1 MNAAPICAPSAGGK
15 PESSMEVENQGCP
28 GGSPPIFIMPGAGRS
43 TEEGEGGEWGDSCS
57 REKLRALIAEGMPS
71 PIQSVSTPRSGPS
84 FRSESPRG
92 GERLKLPDPLL
103 PPKQRGGY
111 TSPVLLAK
119 TETACALQEPL
130 DTFNYKPVAA
140 PRRTVSASAGVRQ
153 ALEAPP
159 ASISSPAVR
168 KVSPSLHRS
177 SSSPLRH
184 ASPSWARGGV
194 PLSDPELD
202 ADDYPFHVKMS
213 PSFGPMPRR
222 SSSTFDPVI
231 ELAAH
236 DAEGPAVAR
245 EELQAL
251 EFPPASISSP
261 AVRKVSPS
269 LHRSSS
275 SPLRHASPS
284 WARGGV
290 PLSDPELDADDYP
303 FHVKMSPSFG
313 PMPRRSSSTF
323 DPVIELAAHDAEGP
337 AVAREELPAPEA
349 PKEQGERQPSPSASP
364 ISPKLARV
372 LGSSRGGELPAL
384 PTPEVQQQAPSRT
397 LSTPPGTKDQLLVFK
412 HNSAMA
418 HQRESRRI
426 SALFGGSGEELQAP
440 SLDNLSAEH
449 KGGRRLREEDDD
461 TVFALARLFLGGG
474 SPVALASKGA
484 ARAGPSAPPTPGGDG
499 LAAARELGR

>member
-1 MNAAPICAPSAGGK
+1 
-15 PESSMEVENQGCP
+15 MEVENQGCP

-153 ALEAPP
+153 ALEA
-159 ASISSPAVR
+159 
-168 KVSPSLHRS
+168 
-177 SSSPLRH
+177 
-184 ASPSWARGGV
+184 
-194 PLSDPELD
+194 
-202 ADDYPFHVKMS
+202 
-213 PSFGPMPRR
+213 
-222 SSSTFDPVI
+222 
-231 ELAAH
+231 
-236 DAEGPAVAR
+236 
-245 EELQAL
+245 
-251 EFPPASISSP
+251 PPASISSP

-484 ARAGPSAPPTPGGDG
+484 RPCRAVSAPD
-499 LAAARELGR
+499 ARG